1 VSLEGP
7 QRAAAALNGAQQSAA
22 RRIPKLDRI
31 VRDGSRRFRGC
42 QHYFPCPPWLSYAAL
57 PRPHGIDAAAR
68 GRKIDIYFLLIK
80 IQTMFNILSIRIVL
94 RHEPRPLPS
103 HDVTHRSATD
113 ALESASGRDDGWNT
127 AKKRAIARKDLE
139 KRFFGLRP
147 SQPLEIPQNR
157 QSFLWKCLEKTSG
170 DLEKL
175 GKKLGGSPLFR
186 HLCPSRN
193 AAAPVSKWRTTP
205 SRRAPSN
212 RGADRAHF
220 DRDRLI
226 KSPLTGMIQVVA
238 IRPTASQSRTGV

>member
-1 VSLEGP
+1 
-7 QRAAAALNGAQQSAA
+7 
-22 RRIPKLDRI
+22 
-31 VRDGSRRFRGC
+31 
-42 QHYFPCPPWLSYAAL
+42 
-57 PRPHGIDAAAR
+57 
-68 GRKIDIYFLLIK
+68 
-80 IQTMFNILSIRIVL
+80 MFNILSIRIVL